1 MMVGMDAAA
10 LRQQFKVPGVTFD
23 EVNGLTRV
31 QVTTKAATAAIYLQG
46 AHLTAWQP
54 AGFEPAIFLSH
65 KSDFAVGKPIR
76 GGIPIVFP
84 WFAADRKKD
93 RIDGHPGPSHG
104 FARIQDWTL
113 ESVNIVGGKGEH
125 NGDTVNLVFTLGPT
139 AMSRSMGYPSFALR
153 LEFDIDMYLQMV
165 LTVTNTGKEV
175 MSYEEAFHSYFEVA
189 DIHEV
194 SVDGLETTSFIDKTD
209 AMKVKPAE
217 LKPIQFTQTLDRVY
231 NDTSN
236 GITIHDVAGRREI
249 FVNKFDSNTTV
260 VWNPFGPLPDLGEW
274 DWHSM
279 CAVEVANVGDDAI
292 KLAPG
297 KSWQMHQHVSL
308 KKV

>member
-31 QVTTKAATAAIYLQG
+31 NVATMWSTGTIYLQG
-46 AHLTAWQP
+46 AHVTAWQP
-54 AGFEPAIFLSH
+54 AGFEPAILLSH

-76 GGIPIVFP
+76 GGIPIAFP
-84 WFAADRKKD
+84 WFAGDRKKD

-104 FARIQDWTL
+104 FARIQEWALKRVIAAGGASGGIVL
-113 ESVNIVGGKGEH
+113 ELALEPSE
-125 NGDTVNLVFTLGPT
+125 
-139 AMSRSMGYPSFALR
+139 MSRSMGYAEFR
-153 LEFDIDMYLQMV
+153 LELQVNFGTCLSLV
-165 LTVTNTGKEV
+165 LSVLNTSSSEA
-175 MSYEEAFHSYFEVA
+175 MSYEQAFHTYYEVA

-194 SVDGLETTSFIDKTD
+194 SVSGLEPTSFIDKTD

-217 LKPIQFTQTLDRVY
+217 NSPIRFTKTLDRVY
-231 NDTSN
+231 NHTAADLV
-236 GITIHDVAGRREI
+236 IHDVAGRREI
-249 FVNKFDSNTTV
+249 QVHKTGSNTTV
-260 VWNPFGPLPDLGEW
+260 VWNPWGPLPDLGEW

-279 CAVEVANVGDDAI
+279 CAVEVANAGDDAI
-292 KLAPG
+292 TLEPG
-297 KSWQMHQHVSL
+297 MSKVMGQTVCL